1 MIIVAQRVLNSSVA
15 VDGQTV
21 GSIEKGLLLLIGVH
35 KDDTEADA
43 DFLTAKCADLRIFSD
58 DDGKMNLSV
67 NDINGEVLAISQFT
81 LLGNCQKGR
90 RPSFIDAAPA
100 QKGRELYEYF
110 VKKLK
115 EKVRKVET
123 GIFGADMKVQLVN
136 DGPVTIILNS

>member
-1 MIIVAQRVLNSSVA
+1 MIIVAQRVLSSSVT
-15 VDGQTV
+15 VDGQTA

-43 DFLTAKCADLRIFSD
+43 DFLAAKCAELRIFSD
-58 DDGKMNLSV
+58 SEGKMNLSV
-67 NDINGEVLAISQFT
+67 NDIDGEALAVSQFT

-123 GIFGADMKVQLVN
+123 GIFGADMKVHLVN
-136 DGPVTIILNS
+136 DGPVTVIINS

>member
-1 MIIVAQRVLNSSVA
+1 MMIVAQRVLNSSVT

-21 GSIEKGLLLLIGVH
+21 GSIDRGLLLLIGVH

-43 DFLTAKCADLRIFSD
+43 DFLAAKCADLRIFSD

-67 NDINGEVLAISQFT
+67 NDIGGEVLAISQFT
-81 LLGNCQKGR
+81 LLGNCAKGR

-100 QKGRELYEYF
+100 QKGHELYQYF
-110 VKKLK
+110 VEKLK

-136 DGPVTIILNS
+136 DGPVTIIVSS

>member
-1 MIIVAQRVLNSSVA
+1 MIIIAQRVLNSSVT

-43 DFLTAKCADLRIFSD
+43 DLLAAKCADLRIFSGSE
-58 DDGKMNLSV
+58 GKMNLSV
-67 NDINGEVLAISQFT
+67 NDINGEVLAVSQFT
-81 LLGNCQKGR
+81 LLGNCAKGR

-136 DGPVTIILNS
+136 DGPVTIIINS

>member
-1 MIIVAQRVLNSSVA
+1 MIIIAQRVLNSNVT

-21 GSIEKGLLLLIGVH
+21 GSIDKGLLLLIGVH

>member
-15 VDGQTV
+15 VDGETV
-21 GSIEKGLLLLIGVH
+21 GSIDRGLLLLIGVH

-43 DFLTAKCADLRIFSD
+43 DFLTAKCAELRIFSD